1 MKENEKVSHLLR
13 LLVDWSKGKGLDQ
26 LTPLDQLP
34 KLNSEFGELGEAY
47 TKKDLVGI
55 MDGIGD
61 SITVC
66 TVMASQY
73 ERLYGVTGI
82 TNYYHK
88 LKHFVSGN
96 EYYDLHYLL
105 NSFIEWAVMY
115 FPLNADP
122 TGTKHRIEYI
132 RQAYSRVIISAD
144 KFAQSQGVTLYECL
158 NMALTTI
165 SYRSGEIVNGVFVKR
180 VPTTAILVPV
190 VWLKLEHEK
199 LIEKINEYVLQNKI
213 ELFKIEFKFTD
224 SISHKE
230 AV

>member
-13 LLVDWSKGKGLDQ
+13 LLVEWSKGKGLDE

-47 TKKDLVGI
+47 TRKDLVGI

-61 SITVC
+61 TITVC

-73 ERLYGVTGI
+73 ERLYDVTGI

-88 LKHFVSGN
+88 LKDFALGN
-96 EYYDLHYLL
+96 VYYDLHYNL
-105 NSFIEWAVMY
+105 NSFIELAVTY
-115 FPLNADP
+115 FPLNN
-122 TGTKHRIEYI
+122 TNNKHRIEYI
-132 RQAYSRVIISAD
+132 RQAYSHVIISAS
-144 KFAQSQGVTLYECL
+144 KFAKSQGTTLYECL

-180 VPTTAILVPV
+180 VPTTAVIVPCE
-190 VWLKLEHEK
+190 WLKLEHEK

-230 AV
+230 VV

>member
-47 TKKDLVGI
+47 TKKDLIGI

-61 SITVC
+61 SLTVC

-73 ERLYGVTGI
+73 ERLSGVTGI

-88 LKHFVSGN
+88 LKHFLSGS
-96 EYYDLHYLL
+96 EYYDLHYQL
-105 NSFIEWAVMY
+105 NSFIEQAVLY
-115 FPLNADP
+115 FPLSADS
-122 TGTKHRIEYI
+122 KHRIEYI

-144 KFAQSQGVTLYECL
+144 KFAQSQRVTLYECL

-213 ELFKIEFKFTD
+213 EFFKIEFKFTD

-230 AV
+230 VV

>member
-47 TKKDLVGI
+47 TKKDLIGI

-73 ERLYGVTGI
+73 ERLSGVTGI

-88 LKHFVSGN
+88 LKEFTLGN
-96 EYYDLHYLL
+96 AYYDLHYNL
-105 NSFIEWAVMY
+105 NSFIELAVMY
-115 FPLNADP
+115 YPLN
-122 TGTKHRIEYI
+122 GESNKHRLDYV
-132 RQAYSRVIISAD
+132 RQSYSHVINSAHR
-144 KFAQSQGVTLYECL
+144 FAHTQGVSLYECL

-190 VWLKLEHEK
+190 VWLNLEHEK

-230 AV
+230 VV

>member
-1 MKENEKVSHLLR
+1 MKDNEKVSELLR
-13 LLVDWSKGKGLDQ
+13 LLVDWSKDKGLDQ

-47 TKKDLVGI
+47 SKKDVIGI

-61 SITVC
+61 SLTVC

-88 LKHFVSGN
+88 LKNFLSGN
-96 EYYDLHYLL
+96 DYYDLHYHLS
-105 NSFIEWAVMY
+105 SFIELAVMHY
-115 FPLNADP
+115 PLNAES
-122 TGTKHRIEYI
+122 GKHRLEYV

-144 KFAQSQGVTLYECL
+144 NFAKSQGLALYDCL

-180 VPTTAILVPV
+180 NPTTQVIVPCE
-190 VWLKLEHEK
+190 WTKLEHKK
-199 LIEKINEYVLQNKI
+199 LIEKINEYVLQNEIK
-213 ELFKIEFKFTD
+213 LFKIDFALTD
-224 SISHKE
+224 DIKHSEVK
-230 AV
+230 

>member
-13 LLVDWSKGKGLDQ
+13 LLVEWSKGKGLDK

-47 TKKDLVGI
+47 TKKDLIGI

-66 TVMASQY
+66 TVIASQY

-105 NSFIEWAVMY
+105 SSFIELAVMY
-115 FPLNADP
+115 YPLSTDN
-122 TGTKHRIEYI
+122 KHRIEYI

-144 KFAQSQGVTLYECL
+144 KFAQSQGTTLYECL

-165 SYRSGEIVNGVFVKR
+165 SYRTGEIVNGVFVKR

-230 AV
+230 VI

>member
-47 TKKDLVGI
+47 TKNDLIGI

-88 LKHFVSGN
+88 LKYFVSGN
-96 EYYDLHYLL
+96 DYYDLHYHVS
-105 NSFIEWAVMY
+105 SFIEVVMMY
-115 FPLNADP
+115 YPLATNN
-122 TGTKHRIEYI
+122 KHRLEHI
-132 RQAYSRVIISAD
+132 RQAYSNVIIVAD
-144 KFAQSQGVTLYECL
+144 KFAQSQGITLYECL

-230 AV
+230 VV